1 MAPAVNRPPYTN
13 EIILANVFF
22 KNVDGKTLTLH
33 DIPIS
38 WKVKEVRERLERE
51 KALDAREYRFLWGGK
66 QLEDEN
72 TLESYGVGKVRFIP
86 CYLSLSVDLT

>member
-1 MAPAVNRPPYTN
+1 VIPAVNPPPYTN

-38 WKVKEVRERLERE
+38 WKVEELREKLERE
-51 KALDAREYRFLWGGK
+51 KAIDTGEYRFLWGGK
-66 QLEDEN
+66 QLQDEN

-86 CYLSLSVDLT
+86 CYFPLPIDLT